1 MNTAIILAA
10 GKGTRMNAGMN
21 KQFIHINGKPLLAWT
36 IEAFQSCIAIDS
48 IILVAGR
55 DDLQL
60 CKERILDAYG
70 FDKVDKLVCGGSLR
84 QKSVYNGILEL
95 DRYCGVVV
103 IHDGARP
110 VVTGGIIE
118 RCIEGAKKY
127 GAVSSGM
134 PAKETIKILNEEGF
148 VECTPERGKVWITQ
162 TPQAFKPDIIR
173 KAHENAAAKGIAGT
187 DDAFLV
193 EHMGI
198 KVKMLEGSYENI
210 KVTTPEDIIIAEALM
225 TKNAITVK

>member
-36 IEAFQSCIAIDS
+36 MEAFQNCNAIDS
-48 IILVAGR
+48 IILIADR
-55 DDLQL
+55 SELQL
-60 CKERILDAYG
+60 CKEQILDAYV
-70 FDKVDKLVCGGSLR
+70 FDKVDKLVCGGSVR
-84 QKSVYNGILEL
+84 QESVYNGILEL
-95 DRYCGVVV
+95 DKLCGVVV

-110 VVTGGIIE
+110 VVNGDIIE

-134 PAKETIKILNEEGF
+134 PVKDTIKILDKEGF
-148 VECTPERGKVWITQ
+148 VEYTPERGKLWVTQ

-173 KAHENAAAKGIAGT
+173 KAHERAIAKGISGT

-193 EHMGI
+193 EYMGI

-210 KVTTPEDIIIAEALM
+210 KVTTPEDIIIAEMLIG
-225 TKNAITVK
+225 KK